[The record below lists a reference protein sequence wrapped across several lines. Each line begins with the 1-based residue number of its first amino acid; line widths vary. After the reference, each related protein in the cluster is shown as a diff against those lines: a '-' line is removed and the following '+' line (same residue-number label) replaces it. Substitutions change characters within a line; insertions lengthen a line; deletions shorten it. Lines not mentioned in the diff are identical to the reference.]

1 MNDLNAPPATGS
13 NSETATQDV
22 DTSDVAELEADIART
37 RDELAHTVD
46 QLAAKLDVKTR
57 IRNRAVE
64 TKDAATYRVRLVRNH
79 LTDDDGT
86 PTPTALSIGGGI
98 VAAIAAIAAVV
109 LIRLWRRP
117 SRTSSR
123 RRGR

>member
-64 TKDAATYRVRLVRNH
+64 TKDAATYQVRSVRKN
-79 LTDDDGT
+79 LTDDDGK
-86 PTPTALSIGGGI
+86 PTPTALSIGGG
-98 VAAIAAIAAVV
+98 VVAAIAAVV